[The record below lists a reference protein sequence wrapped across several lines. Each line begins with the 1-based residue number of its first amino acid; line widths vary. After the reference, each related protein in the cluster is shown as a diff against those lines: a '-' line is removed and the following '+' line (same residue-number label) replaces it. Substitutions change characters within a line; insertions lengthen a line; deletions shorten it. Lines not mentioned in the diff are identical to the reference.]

1 MIDVNI
7 GAYLLVI
14 GISSLCACA
23 FFFFS
28 VRRRLSLSCGK
39 ALSLSGCVLLLGIVF
54 AVLGAKLFYF
64 IFRFSY
70 IIRQGLADY
79 WFSLRIDELS
89 YYGGVAGVL
98 FAVFLSAKICG
109 LKPAPVL
116 NSFAPWGALLAA
128 AARFAEYF
136 IYPAGTGALLD
147 DPLPFPIAVNI
158 VYDEY
163 YSESVLAVFMYEGF
177 MSLVA
182 FAVSLFRR
190 DEPRRMLRTL
200 FYLCLP
206 QVLLESLRTE
216 AINLLFVHLEQLVCY
231 LFVEGVLVWYAW
243 KAGRKKFSSWVPALI
258 GLLVCGLI
266 IACEFAVDGKINL
279 GDSRIPEGIIYS
291 VVACGLAAVAV
302 AEHRGN
308 RLSL

>member
-1 MIDVNI
+1 MIDI
-7 GAYLLVI
+7 DIPAYLI
-14 GISSLCACA
+14 MMGCSSLCVCA
-23 FFFFS
+23 LFFFS
-28 VRRRLSLSCGK
+28 VRKRLSLSCGK

-70 IIRQGLADY
+70 IVRQGLADY
-79 WFSLRIDELS
+79 WFSLRVDELS
-89 YYGGVAGVL
+89 YYGGVAGVV
-98 FAVFLSAKICG
+98 FAVFLSAKLCA

-128 AARFAEYF
+128 LARFAEYF
-136 IYPAGTGALLD
+136 LFPCGTGMLLD
-147 DPLPFPIAVNI
+147 EPLPFPIAVNI

-163 YSESVLAVFMYEGF
+163 YSESVLAVFMYEGV

-182 FAVSLFRR
+182 FAVSLLHR
-190 DEPRRMLRTL
+190 DEPRSMLRTL

-231 LFVEGVLVWYAW
+231 LFVEGALVWYGW
-243 KAGRKKFSSWVPALI
+243 KAGRNKFSSWVPAFI

-279 GDSRIPEGIIYS
+279 GDSRIPEWIIYS
-291 VVACGLAAVAV
+291 VVACGLAVVAA